1 LSTAR
6 KKPQTEDQQT
16 LDLIQLVTDKKALIA
31 KANRPS
37 YRTNLLWSYNPDNT
51 RADGLNLNTVSDLRV
66 LIDIVAF
73 LKHREGHYDVT
84 ARLLEVE
91 KPPQFKWNGYSVAD
105 WEADIKAK
113 ILKIQITSEEKKLA
127 ALEERLNKI
136 ISPEL
141 RRKMELDAIKAELK

>member
-1 LSTAR
+1 
-6 KKPQTEDQQT
+6 
-16 LDLIQLVTDKKALIA
+16 
-31 KANRPS
+31 
-37 YRTNLLWSYNPDNT
+37 
-51 RADGLNLNTVSDLRV
+51 
-66 LIDIVAF
+66 
-73 LKHREGHYDVT
+73 
-84 ARLLEVE
+84 
-91 KPPQFKWNGYSVAD
+91 VAD